1 MNKSQHC
8 SMQVIEMSILRNS
21 GVQIVMCYI
30 PFEMAGFTS
39 YTMQILWHGLILQLS
54 VFLFRQ
60 YREGLISKKEGR
72 TGAMETIKRWKK
84 EELNN
89 TYF

>member
-39 YTMQILWHGLILQLS
+39 YTMQIL
-54 VFLFRQ
+54 
-60 YREGLISKKEGR
+60 
-72 TGAMETIKRWKK
+72 
-84 EELNN
+84 
-89 TYF
+89 